1 MKATRAIRSPHIVF
15 TMSSTHRVLFIDAYD
30 SFSHNIIA
38 LLEQECGVKVAR
50 IFIDAIIPD
59 FDDFLS
65 QFSAVVCGPGP
76 GHPGCLKD
84 VGLFKKL
91 WTLPDK
97 KLLPVLGICLGFQS
111 LAHDFG
117 ASVDRLPQPRHGI
130 KTPVTSAS
138 TSIFDGLASINT
150 VQYHSLHANLG
161 YQASQ
166 LPSDAYLWEPSERCP
181 QLQPL
186 AWDFSSPNEG
196 DLNLSKNPSAI
207 LMAVKH
213 VTKPFYGIQFHPESI
228 CSEQSARQ
236 VVSNWW
242 QVAQQWSPKFRA
254 VSALSENSEFY
265 KFRVG
270 CGSDIPTLRTG
281 SDSSSSRV
289 SETSSYATSISLR
302 EKLEPKVCSASLPIG
317 SLTVPSISETLNLP
331 ASDLIILDSEM
342 RQLPEIGEASII
354 GLVLSDTRRIDYS
367 VGRNE
372 VSIQSGEVVE
382 RIDLD
387 DYDGNVF
394 SFLKAFMSGFAIERN
409 DDRAFCGGLMGYISY
424 EACLET
430 LGVNASTPSDRP
442 DLCFAFIERS
452 ILIDHKRQLLHV
464 QCLSYDDADGSA
476 SKWVGE
482 ISDSLKTLSE
492 NSDNVLA
499 IRDLELSERLFRK
512 ALPLESEYKSK
523 IAQCQ
528 DLINAGESYELCLTD
543 QTSITLKDDP
553 PVWDMYKHLR
563 RLNPANFGAFVHL
576 GPLTLLSTSPERF
589 MKWSRFQKPE
599 AVEADEQFATC
610 QFRPMKGTVRKR
622 QVSPDGSVHYLSRE
636 EATAILA
643 VPKEQAENLMIL
655 DLIRHDLNGICR
667 GVNVPGLMVVEDYD
681 SVYQLISVIEGK
693 IPKPLCFGPGEGKSG
708 IDCLAASLPP
718 GSMTGAPKKRSCEL
732 LQSIEKKPRSIYS
745 GVLGYMDIS
754 GKGDFNVLIRSMYKW
769 DDECG
774 SGKAK
779 WNIGAGGAVTTLS
792 TEEGEWDE
800 MLTKLQSTHRL
811 FE

>member
-1 MKATRAIRSPHIVF
+1 
-15 TMSSTHRVLFIDAYD
+15 MSSKHRILFIDAYD

-38 LLEQECGVKVAR
+38 LLEEECGVKVAR
-50 IFIDAIIPD
+50 IFIDAVIPD
-59 FDDFLS
+59 FEDFLS

-91 WTLPDK
+91 WTLPDD

-111 LAHDFG
+111 LAYDFG
-117 ASVDRLPQPRHGI
+117 ASVDRLRQPRHGI

-138 TSIFDGLASINT
+138 TSIFKGLASVYT

-166 LPSDAYLWEPSERCP
+166 SPTDGHLWEPSERCP

-186 AWDFSSPNEG
+186 AWDFSSPDGG
-196 DLNLSKNPSAI
+196 DLNLSKNPPAI
-207 LMAVKH
+207 LMALKH

-236 VVSNWW
+236 IVSNWW
-242 QVAQQWSPKFRA
+242 QVALQWLPKHKA
-254 VSALSENSEFY
+254 VTALAENSEFF
-265 KFRVG
+265 KFRAG
-270 CGSDIPTLRTG
+270 CGSDVPTLRSG
-281 SDSSSSRV
+281 SDSSSSRA
-289 SETSSYATSISLR
+289 SETSSYATTISLR
-302 EKLEPKVCSASLPIG
+302 EKLEPKVCSASLPVG
-317 SLTVPSISETLNLP
+317 SLTVPSISEALNLP

-342 RQLPEIGEASII
+342 RQLAEIGEASII
-354 GLVLSDTRRIDYS
+354 GLVLPDTRKINYS
-367 VGRNE
+367 VGKNE
-372 VSIQSGEVVE
+372 VLIQSGLVSE

-387 DYDGNVF
+387 DYDGNIF
-394 SFLKAFMSGFAIERN
+394 SFLKAFMSGFAIER
-409 DDRAFCGGLMGYISY
+409 DDERAFCGGLMGYISY

-430 LGVNASTPSDRP
+430 LGINSAPSDRP

-452 ILIDHKRQLLHV
+452 ISIDHKRQLLHV
-464 QCLSYDDADGSA
+464 QGLTYDDLDGST
-476 SKWVGE
+476 SKWVSE
-482 ISDSLKTLSE
+482 VSNSLKSLSKR
-492 NSDNVLA
+492 SDIVSA
-499 IRDLELSERLFRK
+499 VRDLKLSDRLLRK
-512 ALPLESEYKSK
+512 SLPQEVEYKSK

-543 QTSITLKDDP
+543 QTSITLKDNP
-553 PVWDMYKHLR
+553 PVWDMYKNLR
-563 RLNPANFGAFVHL
+563 RLNPANFGAFVRL

-599 AVEADEQFATC
+599 VLDTDEQFATC

-622 QVSPDGSVHYLSRE
+622 QVSPDGSVRYLSRE

-667 GVNVPGLMVVEDYD
+667 GVSVPGLMVVEDYD

-732 LQSIEKKPRSIYS
+732 LQGIEKKPRSIYA

-754 GKGDFNVLIRSMYKW
+754 GKGDFSVLIRSMYKW

-774 SGKAK
+774 SGEAK

-800 MLTKLQSTHRL
+800 MLTKLHSTHRL